1 MCSLLS
7 LGLLF
12 SYSAQVSAG
21 ISVVFTYRNGLLTI
35 VISQYV
41 YYAE

>member
-12 SYSAQVSAG
+12 YCSAQVSAG
-21 ISVVFTYRNGLLTI
+21 ISVVFTYHSTI
-35 VISQYV
+35 VVSQYV